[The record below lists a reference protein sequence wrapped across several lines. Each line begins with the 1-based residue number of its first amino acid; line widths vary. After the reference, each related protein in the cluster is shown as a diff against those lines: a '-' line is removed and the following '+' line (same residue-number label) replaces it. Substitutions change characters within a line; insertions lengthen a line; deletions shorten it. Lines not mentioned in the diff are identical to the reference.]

1 MSRDVKTK
9 GIIIKKVNF
18 RETSI
23 ILDVLTPEF
32 GIIPIIAKGISKQK
46 SKNIGLL
53 EILNEL
59 ELNLYKSP
67 NSEWYTY
74 KSSLIINAHMFNI
87 DLTTSI
93 LMQAPVEIIRQ
104 IIVSIDDSQAIYNL
118 LITYLEYIKTVKK
131 NGIAIFWRFLLKLFK
146 IVGITFNVTHC
157 VECSKRKQFVAYFP
171 QKHGFIC
178 EDCYR
183 PVYDEQVFKL
193 NSNVSDLILKLISI
207 GNYLEDMLIPKT
219 TIKQINKIFL
229 IHLSEQFHKKIHL
242 KSIELL

>member
-32 GIIPIIAKGISKQK
+32 GVIPIIAKGIRKQK
-46 SKNIGLL
+46 SKNTGLL

-59 ELNLYKSP
+59 ELNLYKNP

-74 KSSLIINAHMFNI
+74 KSSQIINTHLFSI

-104 IIVSIDDSQAIYNL
+104 IIIPMDDSKAIYEL
-118 LITYLEYIKTVKK
+118 LETYLEYIKTVKK

-157 VECSKRKQFVAYFP
+157 AECSNRKQFVAYFP

-193 NSNVSDLILKLISI
+193 NSNVSDLILKLNSI

-242 KSIELL
+242 RSIELL

>member
-9 GIIIKKVNF
+9 GIIIKKVDF

-32 GIIPIIAKGISKQK
+32 GVISVIAKGIRKQK
-46 SKNIGLL
+46 SKNTGLL

-59 ELNLYKSP
+59 ELNLYKNP

-87 DLTTSI
+87 NLTISI

-104 IIVSIDDSQAIYNL
+104 IIIPVDDSQAIYNL
-118 LITYLEYIKTVKK
+118 LKVYLEYIKTIKK

-146 IVGITFNVTHC
+146 IVGITFNITHC
-157 VECSKRKQFVAYFP
+157 VECSKRKHFVAYFP

-178 EDCYR
+178 EDCYL
-183 PVYDEQVFKL
+183 PVYDEQLFKL
-193 NSNVSDLILKLISI
+193 NSNVSELISKLNNI

-219 TIKQINKIFL
+219 TIKQINKIFI
-229 IHLSEQFHKKIHL
+229 IHLSEQFHRKIQL